1 MRATTIFTKG
11 DIARFRVTRQ
21 RLKCRMAELDLERER
36 VLWKLELVRQ
46 QIAAN
51 KDHEN
56 RDDFDPQI

>member
-11 DIARFRVTRQ
+11 DVARFRVAHHRM
-21 RLKCRMAELDLERER
+21 KCRLAELDLERER
-36 VLWKLELVRQ
+36 VLWKLELVKQ

-51 KDHEN
+51 KDYEN